1 MNVREKMG
9 LMLEGDE
16 EEKTKGKTNLEF
28 EQFIFA
34 REFII
39 SDYSN
44 RSFSYFTSTSTQT
57 YAYICLSQVDIEAK
71 VPLI

>member
-44 RSFSYFTSTSTQT
+44 RSFSYLTSTSTQHT
-57 YAYICLSQVDIEAK
+57 RTSVSVRWISKQK
-71 VPLI
+71 SH